1 MFVQVLRQWGKD
13 GFKELENLK
22 RTHGID
28 DVDVIGEMRM
38 ISGLETL
45 GLAGSL
51 SYLLHVKVQRVLSL
65 VFKCF

>member
-1 MFVQVLRQWGKD
+1 MGQGWLQRVRESQEDSWL
-13 GFKELENLK
+13 
-22 RTHGID
+22 D
-28 DVDVIGEMRM
+28 DVDVAGEMRM